1 MMGSVKMEYVI
12 AALLV
17 ILLILLAA
25 VLISLKKGQNDRK
38 LLAIEA
44 QLEGIER
51 SMAVSD
57 KLLRE
62 ELSNALDSSRRS
74 SAQSI
79 ESGFYGIQSTLND
92 KLDAIKSTVDE
103 KMTKTLNDR
112 LDSNFKQIGDQLLEL
127 YKSLGELSRLSG
139 GVMDLNRTLSNVK
152 ARGIWGEQQLG
163 AILEETMTH
172 SQYDQNVITKKGSQD
187 RVEFAIKLPSG
198 QDSRSIT
205 YLPIDSKMPSDIYK
219 RIYDAASLCDSEAV
233 AAAAR
238 ELELRIKSEAKTI
251 SSKYID
257 PPFTT
262 DFAIMFLP
270 TEGLYAEVLRIDG
283 LSEWCQTNEKVMI
296 AGPTT
301 ITALLNS
308 LRVGFRNVALN
319 EKSLEVMRLLMAVK
333 AQYQKFGEQI
343 ENVRSRLNS
352 ALKSADDLKHR
363 SDMIQRKMSTIDEL
377 ENSDSVKLLGL
388 EDFIDE

>member
-1 MMGSVKMEYVI
+1 MLKILEYII
-12 AALLV
+12 AALL
-17 ILLILLAA
+17 ILLIILVAA
-25 VLISLKKGQNDRK
+25 VLISIKKEPNTRK
-38 LLAIEA
+38 LLSIEA
-44 QLEGIER
+44 QLDGIER

-62 ELSNALDSSRRS
+62 ELSNALDASRRS
-74 SAQSI
+74 SAQSM

-92 KLDAIKSTVDE
+92 KLDTIRSTVDE
-103 KMTKTLNDR
+103 KMTKTLNER
-112 LDSNFKQIGDQLLEL
+112 LDSNFKQIGEQLAEL
-127 YKSLGELSRLSG
+127 YKSLGELNSLSG

-152 ARGIWGEQQLG
+152 ARGIWGEQQLA
-163 AILEETMTH
+163 AILEDTMTH
-172 SQYDQNVITKKGSQD
+172 SQYDRNVITKRGSQD
-187 RVEFAIKLPSG
+187 RVEFAVKLPSG
-198 QDSRSIT
+198 TSSDKFT

-219 RIYDAASLCDSEAV
+219 RIYDASRTCDPEAV
-233 AAAAR
+233 AAASK

-257 PPFTT
+257 PPNTT

-283 LSEWCQTNEKVMI
+283 LSEWCQTNEKIMI

-301 ITALLNS
+301 VTALLNS

-333 AQYQKFGEQI
+333 TQYLKFGEQI
-343 ENVRSRLNS
+343 ENVRTRLNS
-352 ALKSADDLKHR
+352 ALKSADELKHR
-363 SDMIQRKMSTIDEL
+363 SDIIQRKMSTIDEL
-377 ENSDSVKLLGL
+377 DNSDSAKLLGL
-388 EDFIDE
+388 EDFLDE

>member
-1 MMGSVKMEYVI
+1 MLKILEYII
-12 AALLV
+12 AALL
-17 ILLILLAA
+17 ILLIILVAA
-25 VLISLKKGQNDRK
+25 VLISIKKEPNTRK
-38 LLAIEA
+38 LLSIEA
-44 QLEGIER
+44 QLDGIER

-62 ELSNALDSSRRS
+62 ELSNALDASRRS
-74 SAQSI
+74 SAQSM

-92 KLDAIKSTVDE
+92 KLDTIRSTVDE
-103 KMTKTLNDR
+103 KMTKTLNER
-112 LDSNFKQIGDQLLEL
+112 LDSNFKQIGEQLAEL
-127 YKSLGELSRLSG
+127 YKSLGELNSLSG

-152 ARGIWGEQQLG
+152 ARGIWGEQQLA
-163 AILEETMTH
+163 AILEDTMTH
-172 SQYDQNVITKKGSQD
+172 SQYDRNVITKRGSQD
-187 RVEFAIKLPSG
+187 RVEFAVKLPSG
-198 QDSRSIT
+198 TSSDKFT

-219 RIYDAASLCDSEAV
+219 RIYDASRACDPEAV
-233 AAAAR
+233 AAASK

-257 PPFTT
+257 PPNTT

-283 LSEWCQTNEKVMI
+283 LSEWCQTNEKIMI

-301 ITALLNS
+301 VTALLNS

-333 AQYQKFGEQI
+333 TQYLKFGEQI
-343 ENVRSRLNS
+343 ENVRTRLNS
-352 ALKSADDLKHR
+352 ALKSADELKHR
-363 SDMIQRKMSTIDEL
+363 SDIIQRKMSTIDEL
-377 ENSDSVKLLGL
+377 DNSDSAKLLGL
-388 EDFIDE
+388 EDFLDE